1 MPLLDIRN
9 LTIEF
14 KTSEGWVKAVDRVSM
29 TLSEGEIRGLVG
41 ESGSGKS
48 LIAKAICGVA
58 KDNWR
63 VTADRM
69 RFDDIDLLR
78 LSSRERRKLVG
89 HNVSMI
95 FQEPQSCLDPS
106 ERVGRQ
112 LMQNIPAWTYKG
124 RWWQRLGW
132 RKRRAIELLHR
143 VGIKDHKD
151 AMRSFPYE
159 LTDGECQK
167 VMIAIALANQP
178 RLLIADE
185 PTNSME
191 PTTQAQIFRLL
202 TRLNQNSNT
211 TILLI
216 SHDLQM
222 LSQWAD
228 KINVLYCGQTVE
240 TAPSKDLVT
249 MPHHPY
255 TQALIRAIPDFGSA
269 MPHKSRLNTLPGAI
283 PLLEQLPIGCRLGP
297 RCPYAQRECI
307 ITPRLTGAKN
317 HLYACHFPLNMEES
331 DMVETLLEVRNLS
344 KTFRYRTGWF
354 RRQTVDAVK
363 PLSFTLRER
372 QTLAIIG
379 ENGSGKSTLA
389 KMLAGMI
396 EPTSGELLI
405 DDHPLH
411 YGDYSFRSQRI
422 RMIFQDPSTSLNP
435 RQRISQILDFPLRLN
450 TDLEP
455 EQRRKQIV
463 ETMRMV
469 GLLPD
474 HVSYYPHML
483 APGQK
488 QRLGLARALIL
499 RPKVIIADEAL
510 ASLDMSMRSQ
520 LINLMLEL
528 QEKQGISYIYVTQ
541 HIGMMKH
548 ISDQVLVMHQ
558 GEVVERGST
567 ADVLASPLHELTRRL
582 IAGHFGEALTADAWR
597 KDR

>member
-1 MPLLDIRN
+1 
-9 LTIEF
+9 
-14 KTSEGWVKAVDRVSM
+14 
-29 TLSEGEIRGLVG
+29 
-41 ESGSGKS
+41 
-48 LIAKAICGVA
+48 
-58 KDNWR
+58 
-63 VTADRM
+63 
-69 RFDDIDLLR
+69 
-78 LSSRERRKLVG
+78 
-89 HNVSMI
+89 MI
-95 FQEPQSCLDPS
+95 
-106 ERVGRQ
+106 
-112 LMQNIPAWTYKG
+112 
-124 RWWQRLGW
+124 
-132 RKRRAIELLHR
+132 
-143 VGIKDHKD
+143 
-151 AMRSFPYE
+151 
-159 LTDGECQK
+159 
-167 VMIAIALANQP
+167 
-178 RLLIADE
+178 
-185 PTNSME
+185 
-191 PTTQAQIFRLL
+191 
-202 TRLNQNSNT
+202 
-211 TILLI
+211 
-216 SHDLQM
+216 
-222 LSQWAD
+222 
-228 KINVLYCGQTVE
+228 
-240 TAPSKDLVT
+240 
-249 MPHHPY
+249 
-255 TQALIRAIPDFGSA
+255 
-269 MPHKSRLNTLPGAI
+269 
-283 PLLEQLPIGCRLGP
+283 
-297 RCPYAQRECI
+297 
-307 ITPRLTGAKN
+307 
-317 HLYACHFPLNMEES
+317 
-331 DMVETLLEVRNLS
+331 ETLLEVRNLS

-354 RRQTVDAVK
+354 RRQTVEAVK

-411 YGDYSFRSQRI
+411 FGDYSFRSQRI

-455 EQRRKQIV
+455 EQRRKQII

-567 ADVLASPLHELTRRL
+567 ADVLASPLHELTKRL
-582 IAGHFGEALTADAWR
+582 ISGHFGEALTADAWR